1 MLLAGSIIVSR
12 AESPASSNF
21 CSFQPVNNIY
31 LKKYTDWYNFAA
43 TLQIMT
49 KSEQTKAF
57 IIETTAPLFNK
68 KGYAGTS
75 MSDITNATQLTKGC
89 IYGIFANKDA
99 VALAAFDHN
108 LNKLNSIFQREME
121 KCKTAKEKLMVYGK
135 VYANFPDY
143 PFPSGGCPILN
154 TATESD
160 DTHPELRKR
169 VRAALNAWKKNLTI
183 LVEEGIQ
190 AGEFSKRTRPEQVAL
205 TIIAIIEGGMMISG
219 ILNKPDYR
227 TSIMHSITAFINNLE

>member
-1 MLLAGSIIVSR
+1 M
-12 AESPASSNF
+12 
-21 CSFQPVNNIY
+21 
-31 LKKYTDWYNFAA
+31 KKYTDWYNFAA